1 MKAAIGQDS
10 HRFEEG
16 YGKPLILGGVV
27 FPGET
32 GLLANSDGDV
42 VLHAI
47 TNAVSGI
54 TGRNI
59 LGRVADEMCQS
70 GITDSAEYLREALKS
85 LEGRI
90 VHLSVSM
97 ECLRPKISP
106 MIPAMR
112 EKIAE
117 LLGVESA
124 AIGITA
130 TTGEGLTDS
139 GGRTMRKVMEAAYA
153 KVNLTLAVTGRRAD
167 GYHTIESLFQ
177 SVNLCD
183 KLTLEQR
190 ERGFWLNETAGIP
203 AEENIITR
211 ADRLLRREFPNLGGV
226 AVTLEKNIPTQAG
239 LGGGSTDA
247 AAYLRGMDRL
257 YGLGLGREGLRAL
270 AAELGADVPFC
281 IDGGAAAAAGIGEKL
296 TPVESHLPLWLVIT
310 KPKAG
315 CSTPAMYR
323 RIDEMGESLRQRF
336 TTPEAA
342 KALEKGDLAGLCGS
356 LYNVFEEVTA
366 LPELSEIRQEL
377 RQSGALAAMMTGSGS
392 AVFGIFPEEDAAKVA
407 AEKMAESRWAICCR
421 GINGPG

>member
-1 MKAAIGQDS
+1 
-10 HRFEEG
+10 
-16 YGKPLILGGVV
+16 
-27 FPGET
+27 
-32 GLLANSDGDV
+32 
-42 VLHAI
+42 
-47 TNAVSGI
+47 
-54 TGRNI
+54 
-59 LGRVADEMCQS
+59 
-70 GITDSAEYLREALKS
+70 
-85 LEGRI
+85 
-90 VHLSVSM
+90 
-97 ECLRPKISP
+97 
-106 MIPAMR
+106 MR
-112 EKIAE
+112 
-117 LLGVESA
+117 
-124 AIGITA
+124 
-130 TTGEGLTDS
+130 
-139 GGRTMRKVMEAAYA
+139 RVMEAAYA
-153 KVNLTLAVTGRRAD
+153 KVNLTLTVTGRRAD

-177 SVNLCD
+177 SVSLCD

-211 ADRLLRREFPNLGGV
+211 ADRLLRRKFPNLGGV

-247 AAYLRGMDRL
+247 SAYLRGMDRL
-257 YGLGLGREGLRAL
+257 YGLGLGRERLRVL

-336 TTPEAA
+336 TTQEAA

-366 LPELSEIRQEL
+366 LPELSEIR
-377 RQSGALAAMMTGSGS
+377 RSCG
-392 AVFGIFPEEDAAKVA
+392 K
-407 AEKMAESRWAICCR
+407 AEPWRR
-421 GINGPG
+421 